1 MYAQTLHF
9 EDDALQ
15 QVLEDADHTLQRL
28 LRNMILKKSMAG
40 TLTIRLDIELMP
52 QLIENHDPAVA
63 GDTRK
68 ALIPQLTHK
77 VNSVMQLKDEIKG
90 VNRYSD
96 YELVLDEG
104 RGEYVL
110 KPIAT
115 AQQSIFD
122 GDYQSG
128 ESGYS
133 TGNRAA
139 GDTALP
145 SEQDENGGP
154 EDMSEVF
161 AGASD
166 DPSEQWG
173 V

>member
-1 MYAQTLHF
+1 MYVQTLHF
-9 EDDALQ
+9 GEDALQ
-15 QVLEDADHTLQRL
+15 PVLTDADFTLQRL
-28 LRNMILKKSMAG
+28 LRNMIAKNSMAG
-40 TLTIRLDIELMP
+40 TLNIRIDIELIP
-52 QLIENHDPAVA
+52 DQIENYDPAIA
-63 GDTRK
+63 GNTRK
-68 ALIPQLTHK
+68 ILIPQLSHK
-77 VNSVMQLKDEIKG
+77 IGSVMQIKDESKG
-90 VNRYSD
+90 SRKYD
-96 YELVLDEG
+96 GYELVLDEE

-110 KPIAT
+110 KPLDT

-133 TGNRAA
+133 TGNCVT
-139 GDTALP
+139 GDTTLP
-145 SEQDENGGP
+145 PEQGEGGEP

-161 AGASD
+161 AGVAD